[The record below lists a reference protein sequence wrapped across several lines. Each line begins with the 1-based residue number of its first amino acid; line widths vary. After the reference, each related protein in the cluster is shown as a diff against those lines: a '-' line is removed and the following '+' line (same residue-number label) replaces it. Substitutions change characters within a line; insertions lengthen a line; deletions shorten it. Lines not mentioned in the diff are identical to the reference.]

1 MFLRM
6 WLYTAT
12 IFILSVLSLNILKA
26 IPAIRETPG
35 AVPGVTILIVTWS
48 VLVGVTLDLRQNL
61 KRETERR

>member
-12 IFILSVLSLNILKA
+12 IFILSVLSFYILKV